1 MERKFKLT
9 LAKARELVKRELG
22 IGTASM
28 EKPPMMNG
36 NPDFPWF
43 ELQSGTTR
51 ITVYFKCSGK
61 VAYVGLTVAHE
72 NSGFSTT
79 EYFYADTLEYATE
92 ATELEAAEVFYEKAR
107 VYVDNDTV
115 FDPML
120 RRLGRACQ
128 IANDKHFGY

>member
-22 IGTASM
+22 ISAASM

-61 VAYVGLTVAHE
+61 VAYVGLSVTHR
-72 NSGFSTT
+72 NSLQGAT
-79 EYFYADTLEYATE
+79 EYFYADTLEYAAE
-92 ATELEAAEVFYEKAR
+92 ATELGVAESLYEKAR

>member
-1 MERKFKLT
+1 MEKKFKLT

-22 IGTASM
+22 ISAANL

-36 NPDFPWF
+36 NPAFPRF

-51 ITVYFKCSGK
+51 ISVYIKASGK
-61 VAYVGLTVAHE
+61 VAYVILTVAHG
-72 NSGFSTT
+72 NSDHSIT
-79 EYFYADTLEYATE
+79 EYFYADTLEYAAE
-92 ATELEAAEVFYEKAR
+92 ATELEAAEELYEKAR
-107 VYVDNDTV
+107 GYVDNDTV

-120 RRLGRACQ
+120 RRAGCACQ